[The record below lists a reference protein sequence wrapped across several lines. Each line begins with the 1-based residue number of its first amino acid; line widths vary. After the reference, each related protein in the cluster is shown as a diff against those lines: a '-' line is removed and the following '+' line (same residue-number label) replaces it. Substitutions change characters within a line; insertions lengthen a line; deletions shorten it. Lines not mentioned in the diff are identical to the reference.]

1 MPTLFVI
8 THESIFFVPMQ
19 IADFRDRGDLNVEEF
34 SIGLHKGFS
43 EVEGKDIGQFPG
55 TLTSQQEKPRELVQ
69 SLN

>member
-1 MPTLFVI
+1 MK
-8 THESIFFVPMQ
+8 